1 MATAQD
7 GASTEEAGGLV
18 AIVVLAVEATDTA
31 VVTKRECDGTFD
43 RSNFKIQQG
52 TS

>member
-18 AIVVLAVEATDTA
+18 AIVVLVVAATDIA
-31 VVTKRECDGTFD
+31 IVTKRERYRTFQ
-43 RSNFKIQQG
+43 R
-52 TS
+52 